1 MYTILQAIMA
11 FHIVLLI
18 VKPSEI
24 FKPWMVYFHHS
35 ILVTHLFIQQTP
47 TQVQA
52 STPQQTDKNSH
63 ETLCIVDQGAQ
74 IIEQNPRI

>member
-1 MYTILQAIMA
+1 
-11 FHIVLLI
+11 
-18 VKPSEI
+18 
-24 FKPWMVYFHHS
+24 MVYFHHS

-63 ETLCIVDQGAQ
+63 ETLSIVDQGAQ
-74 IIEQNPRI
+74 IIEQNPKI